1 MKKCNSCN
9 IEFSTSS
16 NLCPLCQNI
25 LTGECNNLMF
35 PSNIRYK
42 TNSLILK
49 IVLFS
54 SICIFL
60 ISALIEILLT
70 NNLIYSSYVGLGLI
84 TNYVIMYFI
93 LKNYHN
99 IYRMFA
105 KYGLIIISL
114 SIIWYLVIKSPIITN
129 YIIPAVCIVQLLFN
143 FILALILRK
152 NYFIKYSNHIF
163 MNILLLILPIIFVG
177 LNLTTN
183 NIMSYICSLLS
194 IISICGL
201 LIFFY
206 DDIKEELSKIFNI

>member
-60 ISALIEILLT
+60 ISAFIEILLT

-84 TNYVIMYFI
+84 TNYVIKGRTLFKNIFKSECI
-93 LKNYHN
+93 L
-99 IYRMFA
+99 
-105 KYGLIIISL
+105 
-114 SIIWYLVIKSPIITN
+114 T
-129 YIIPAVCIVQLLFN
+129 
-143 FILALILRK
+143 
-152 NYFIKYSNHIF
+152 IF
-163 MNILLLILPIIFVG
+163 
-177 LNLTTN
+177 
-183 NIMSYICSLLS
+183 
-194 IISICGL
+194 
-201 LIFFY
+201 
-206 DDIKEELSKIFNI
+206 